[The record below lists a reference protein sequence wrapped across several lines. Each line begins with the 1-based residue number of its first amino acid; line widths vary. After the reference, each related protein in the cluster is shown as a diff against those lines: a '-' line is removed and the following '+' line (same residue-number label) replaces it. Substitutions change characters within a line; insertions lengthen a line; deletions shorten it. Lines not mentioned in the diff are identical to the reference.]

1 MKMSGRQKTA
11 LSHSGFGLIIQTLN
25 MRNADFSFQVFKHVN
40 HGWVRLRAGVN
51 HLGIAEKGVVAASNH
66 LCCYRNR
73 LIAYAYKAKPSMPLA
88 NAALSSLES
97 SWNSPQPPN
106 IVFAILIFL
115 MVCSD

>member
-1 MKMSGRQKTA
+1 MSGRQKTA

-73 LIAYAYKAKPSMPLA
+73 LIAYAYKAFD
-88 NAALSSLES
+88 AACKCCFIFIGELMEQ
-97 SWNSPQPPN
+97 SP
-106 IVFAILIFL
+106 AT
-115 MVCSD
+115 